1 MNEAEPNQVTEP
13 VESPE
18 QAAVSE
24 PPAEPKKKAG
34 KGNILLSQIVSLRF
48 WIFVCILCV
57 LYIAKRNY
65 YYKLWREA
73 QVLEEEVKDLRNE
86 SITLTA
92 ELMRMSRE
100 SDISKRVKEQNLDLE
115 ESHRP
120 PIRIP
125 YRER

>member
-24 PPAEPKKKAG
+24 LPAEPKKKAG

-48 WIFVCILCV
+48 WIFVCTLCV